1 MVAGPSSLARMMSV
15 YWQVLESL
23 AAACK
28 KWAAQANARIGEMKC
43 VGGTDVQL
51 SRLHLDLDEDQMA
64 ELLAQCCDQRFSDF
78 LRAAGAILIA
88 VAGAWRSR

>member
-1 MVAGPSSLARMMSV
+1 MVADSLLLARVMGV
-15 YWQVLESL
+15 YRQVLDSL

-51 SRLHLDLDEDQMA
+51 GRLHPDLDEAQMA
-64 ELLAQCCDQRFSDF
+64 ELLAQCCDQRFPGCCCRCDF
-78 LRAAGAILIA
+78 LIAAAGA
-88 VAGAWRSR
+88 

>member
-1 MVAGPSSLARMMSV
+1 MMSV

-28 KWAAQANARIGEMKC
+28 KWTAQANARIGEMKC

-51 SRLHLDLDEDQMA
+51 GRLHPNLDEGQMA
-64 ELLAQCCDQRFSDF
+64 ELLAQCCDQRFSVCDQM
-78 LRAAGAILIA
+78 LRPKVL
-88 VAGAWRSR
+88 